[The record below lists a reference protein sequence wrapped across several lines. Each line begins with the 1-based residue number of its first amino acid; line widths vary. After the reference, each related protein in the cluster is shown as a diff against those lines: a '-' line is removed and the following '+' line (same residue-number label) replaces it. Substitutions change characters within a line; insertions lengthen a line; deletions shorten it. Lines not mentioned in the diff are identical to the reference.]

1 MLIAIFLKRVTLF
14 LLKQW
19 LASLCFVDLLLFATL
34 VSGVGCCHL
43 LMGYFFP
50 QVIPPEW
57 IEIPQASPS
66 LLLALKVAV
75 LPEDFGAIRL
85 NISWAINIDRRGS
98 LIRINCMLIEIDLE
112 K

>member
-1 MLIAIFLKRVTLF
+1 MLSFI
-14 LLKQW
+14 
-19 LASLCFVDLLLFATL
+19 D
-34 VSGVGCCHL
+34 GV
-43 LMGYFFP
+43 FFP